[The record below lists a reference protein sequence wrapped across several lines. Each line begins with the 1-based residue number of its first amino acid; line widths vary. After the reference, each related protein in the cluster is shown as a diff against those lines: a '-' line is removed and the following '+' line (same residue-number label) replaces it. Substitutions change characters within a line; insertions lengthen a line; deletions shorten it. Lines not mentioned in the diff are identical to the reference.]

1 MHYLLLIGAMLW
13 FSFLVPLKVTLATA
27 ISLSVITA
35 LIRHLAHSMSGVT
48 VSFGD
53 AVKAI
58 GSSFIFLLVAVFT
71 LLSFLKGSGVTRISG
86 LPGLAVFGAFLAAY
100 VLGFQVSLR
109 LSFGTSSV
117 IALASTAASTGAF
130 FLSRS
135 IL

>member
-1 MHYLLLIGAMLW
+1 MYLLLPIGAMIW
-13 FSFLVPLKVTLATA
+13 FLFLVPLKVTLATA
-27 ISLSVITA
+27 ISLAVITA
-35 LIRHLAHSMSGVT
+35 LIRYIAKSMSDIT

-58 GSSFIFLLVAVFT
+58 GNSFIFLIVTAFT
-71 LLSFLKGSGVTRISG
+71 LLSFLKGSGVTYISG
-86 LPGLAVFGAFLAAY
+86 LPSLAIFAAFLAAY

-117 IALASTAASTGAF
+117 IALATATVSTGAF